1 MAQFN
6 FKQVVDSGPQHSI
19 TYMEYTYVFMYVCMN
34 CLYAYVNIPYAYGNQ
49 IGHFRFPVQNNSKQQ

>member
-1 MAQFN
+1 
-6 FKQVVDSGPQHSI
+6 
-19 TYMEYTYVFMYVCMN
+19 MEYTYVFMYVCMN